1 VEGTPLPLSL
11 PHRGYRV
18 AVLMALVHML
28 AVGQRFLL
36 SILIEPIKADLGLG
50 DAAIGLLQGP
60 AFAFV
65 NGAAVVPMILLAR
78 TWPLARLLA
87 FALLGASVAT
97 TLCGLAGSVE
107 LLIPARM
114 LLGLAQAA
122 IVPAA
127 MGLIVAAMAP
137 GHRGRGI
144 SLFTGGASLGRGL
157 AMIGGGGLL
166 ALFTLLA
173 LPVAPWRLTFASA
186 GLVGVPLAL
195 VVLRLVEPVGQRE
208 DRRGRMGAALR
219 LMIADRAVLVPHI
232 LAALCGVLVLQ
243 ALTSWS
249 ASLLI
254 RMHGLT
260 PPQAGFQVGMAMMLA
275 GAGGHALGGVLAD
288 RRGERGAGPEL
299 MLVGLALCA
308 LALWPLTRAEGL
320 PLAVA
325 ALVVA
330 VAGLSVA
337 VANGL
342 IGLQTRIPPA
352 LRVEG
357 TAIFLT
363 LVTLLGTAMGPWA
376 VGLASQAMAGPT
388 GLADAIGRVL
398 GATCLLG
405 CGAAWVAGR
414 RASVP
419 PLAGEE

>member
-1 VEGTPLPLSL
+1 MPHSL
-11 PHRGYRV
+11 PHRGYRI
-18 AVLMALVHML
+18 AVLMALAHML
-28 AVGQRFLL
+28 AVGDRFLL
-36 SILIEPIKADLGLG
+36 SILVEPIKAELGLG

-60 AFAFV
+60 AFACV
-65 NGAAVVPMILLAR
+65 GGAAVVPMILLAR
-78 TWPLARLLA
+78 IWPLARLLA
-87 FALLGASVAT
+87 LALIGSSVAT
-97 TLCGLAGSVE
+97 GVCAFAGS
-107 LLIPARM
+107 LGTLIPARM
-114 LLGLAQAA
+114 LLGLAQGA
-122 IVPAA
+122 IGPAA
-127 MGLIVAAMAP
+127 VGLIVAGMAP

-166 ALFTLLA
+166 AVFTLMA

-186 GLVGVPLAL
+186 GLFGLPVAL
-195 VVLRLVEPVGQRE
+195 VIWRMTEPMAARE

-219 LMIADRAVLVPHI
+219 HMIADRAALAPHI
-232 LAALCGVLVLQ
+232 GAALGGVLVLQ

-254 RMHGLT
+254 RMHALT
-260 PPQAGFQVGMAMMLA
+260 PPQAGFQVGIAIMLA
-275 GAGGHALGGVLAD
+275 GAGGHALGGALAD
-288 RRGERGAGPEL
+288 RRGERAAAPGL
-299 MLVGLALCA
+299 MLAGLAFCA
-308 LALWPLTRAEGL
+308 LALWPLTRTEN
-320 PLAVA
+320 LAVALA

-330 VAGLSVA
+330 VAGLSIA
-337 VANGL
+337 LANGM

-363 LVTLLGTAMGPWA
+363 IITLFGTALGPWL
-376 VGLASQAMAGPT
+376 VGLASQAIAGPT
-388 GLADAIGRVL
+388 GLAEAIGRVL

-414 RASVP
+414 RIPVP

>member
-1 VEGTPLPLSL
+1 MPLSL
-11 PHRGYRV
+11 PPRGYRI

-28 AVGQRFLL
+28 AVGDRFLL

-50 DAAIGLLQGP
+50 DAAIGALQGP

-78 TWPLARLLA
+78 RWPLARLLA
-87 FALLGASVAT
+87 LALIGSSVAT
-97 TLCGLAGSVE
+97 SMSAFAGSVD

-122 IVPAA
+122 VVPAA
-127 MGLIVAAMAP
+127 MGLIVAAMVP

-157 AMIGGGGLL
+157 AMVGGGGLL
-166 ALFTLLA
+166 ALFTLMA
-173 LPVAPWRLTFASA
+173 LPVAPWRLTSASA
-186 GLVGVPLAL
+186 GLFGLPLAL
-195 VVLRLVEPVGQRE
+195 VVWRIAEPVALRE

-219 LMIADRAVLVPHI
+219 HMIADRAMLGPHI
-232 LAALCGVLVLQ
+232 LSALCAVLVLQ
-243 ALTSWS
+243 SLTSWS

-254 RMHGLT
+254 RMHALT
-260 PPQAGFQVGMAMMLA
+260 PPQAGFQVGIAMMLA
-275 GAGGHALGGVLAD
+275 GAGGHALGGALAD
-288 RRGERGAGPEL
+288 RRGDEGAPML
-299 MLVGLALCA
+299 MLVGLALCT
-308 LALWPLTRAEGL
+308 LALWPLTRTDSLGV
-320 PLAVA
+320 AVA

-330 VAGLSVA
+330 VVGLSIA
-337 VANGL
+337 LANAM
-342 IGLQTRIPPA
+342 IGLQARIPPA

-363 LVTLLGTAMGPWA
+363 LVTLLGTALGPWA
-376 VGLASQAMAGPT
+376 VGLASQAIAGPT
-388 GLADAIGRVL
+388 GLAEAIGRVL

-414 RASVP
+414 RMPLP
-419 PLAGEE
+419 PL